1 MVAPP
6 SPIGHLAQLVRVLH
20 SHCKGRWFES
30 SSAHQNGVGRSGES
44 NQSATAD
51 CRAPQRSQAVVLSVL
66 QSGPMK
72 LNKVKSVEF
81 YPTIPFNFDATFYK
95 PDHFT
100 SGDNY
105 WQKGVRWQTWNWE
118 GRCLGIKFEDFGTSQ
133 KPKMRIDIY
142 SSNNLSKE
150 SAQSLV
156 KEIKYRYNL
165 GFDLNPFY
173 KKFKHDKVLGPTIKR
188 LYGMRPGHPSS
199 LYEYLLI
206 GIVLQ
211 NATVKRSIQMF
222 KALLE
227 NYGIEVEFDRKKLW
241 CFFRQGRLQSV
252 PEEELRSLKL
262 GYRAK
267 SIKKTDDY
275 FARGLMD
282 EMELRKKDRET
293 QMTELL
299 KLYGVGPATVWY
311 LLFDI
316 FHHWDFFN
324 HVSPWEQKIYSKV
337 FFDVDPETPVPVQK
351 ILKYFEKFGDYK
363 QLAVHYIW
371 EDLWWKR
378 KNKNISWL
386 EKLVRD

>member
-1 MVAPP
+1 
-6 SPIGHLAQLVRVLH
+6 
-20 SHCKGRWFES
+20 
-30 SSAHQNGVGRSGES
+30 
-44 NQSATAD
+44 
-51 CRAPQRSQAVVLSVL
+51 
-66 QSGPMK
+66 MK
-72 LNKVKSVEF
+72 LKLSEVVEI
-81 YPTIPFNFDATFYK
+81 IPVSPFDFDSTFHK

-100 SGDNY
+100 SGDNL
-105 WQKGVRWQTWNWE
+105 WQKGIKWQTWNWPSDA
-118 GRCLGIKFEDFGTSQ
+118 K
-133 KPKMRIDIY
+133 
-142 SSNNLSKE
+142 
-150 SAQSLV
+150 A
-156 KEIKYRYNL
+156 
-165 GFDLNPFY
+165 
-173 KKFKHDKVLGPTIKR
+173 LGPIINKFR
-188 LYGMRPGHPSS
+188 GMRPGHPSS

-211 NATVKRSIQMF
+211 NTTVRRSVQMF

-227 NYGIEVEFDRKKLW
+227 NYGTLLKFDDKDLW
-241 CFFRQGRLQSV
+241 CFFKPGTLQKVS
-252 PEEELRSLKL
+252 EDELRALKL
-262 GYRAK
+262 GYRVK

-275 FARGLMD
+275 FAQGLMD

-311 LLFDI
+311 LLFDV

-337 FFDVDPETPVPVQK
+337 FFDVDPESPVPVEK

-378 KNKNISWL
+378 KNENIPWL
-386 EKLVRD
+386 EKQIRI